1 MEASAPR
8 LVYSNTDGA
17 VHKISSNGSVG
28 GLIRNMNGDWIIGF
42 NKPVGIS
49 TPLQAELWGIL
60 EGLHLALSHNF
71 ERLQW
76 QTDSAEALNLVSSP
90 MTNCSPIALVRSIA
104 NLISKQWKIEFI
116 LIRREAN
123 VAADF
128 LAKTTADTNERAQ
141 TYIVTPQEIIPLLQR
156 DLYGPAFLRI

>member
-1 MEASAPR
+1 METASPNWFT
-8 LVYSNTDGA
+8 LNTNGA

-42 NKPVGIS
+42 NKPVEIS
-49 TPLQAELWGIL
+49 TPLQDELWGIL
-60 EGLHLALSHNF
+60 EGLHLALSHNI
-71 ERLQW
+71 ERLQC
-76 QTDSAEALNLVSSP
+76 QTDSAEALKLVSSP
-90 MTNCSPIALVRSIA
+90 MANCNPIALVRSIA

-123 VAADF
+123 AAADF

-141 TYIVTPQEIIPLLQR
+141 TYIVPPQEIIPLLQR
-156 DLYGPAFLRI
+156 GLYDPAFLHI